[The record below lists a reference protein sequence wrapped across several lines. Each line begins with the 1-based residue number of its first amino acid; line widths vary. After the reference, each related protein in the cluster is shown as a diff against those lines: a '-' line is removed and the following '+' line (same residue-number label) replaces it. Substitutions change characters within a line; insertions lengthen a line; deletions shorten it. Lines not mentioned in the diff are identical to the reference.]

1 MKKTLVGVLVFV
13 LVLATVLTGTLLAKP
28 ADDDGHTNY
37 LGDIPLVGADNPIQ
51 VDGRMDLAYT
61 ESPVAVVDFYASSGT
76 GIYTLAY
83 ARFAWSATEKALYCF
98 VIVNDN
104 EICREGAYPW
114 ESDSVELFVDWS
126 NSGTQDW
133 GIATGISGD
142 GALQR
147 GLQYRIS
154 AQGKASCYLLEEVG
168 AGSSAD
174 TYLWDDALGRFTN
187 ANNILINETTN
198 IFGWTT
204 DPDDATNVN
213 KGWATSTTEYGYTA
227 EFRINNADLTAGQE
241 IGFDI
246 QLNDLFNDGANQ
258 SNVYY
263 SGKYRVDSN
272 NVNSGSNSAY
282 YDYFTL
288 GDEAV
293 ANDRIISNDSLG
305 EYGMDEATSRTTTA
319 ATTLRTTTQK
329 VTIDRIHTYGTT
341 TGAGGGNATQ
351 PGGTTAATT
360 TAGGSSGGCGS
371 SIAIGSSVA
380 MIAMVGAA
388 GFFAFRKKKDDR

>member
-1 MKKTLVGVLVFV
+1 M
-13 LVLATVLTGTLLAKP
+13 
-28 ADDDGHTNY
+28 
-37 LGDIPLVGADNPIQ
+37 
-51 VDGRMDLAYT
+51 
-61 ESPVAVVDFYASSGT
+61 
-76 GIYTLAY
+76 
-83 ARFAWSATEKALYCF
+83 
-98 VIVNDN
+98 
-104 EICREGAYPW
+104 
-114 ESDSVELFVDWS
+114 
-126 NSGTQDW
+126 
-133 GIATGISGD
+133 
-142 GALQR
+142 
-147 GLQYRIS
+147 
-154 AQGKASCYLLEEVG
+154 
-168 AGSSAD
+168 
-174 TYLWDDALGRFTN
+174 
-187 ANNILINETTN
+187 
-198 IFGWTT
+198 
-204 DPDDATNVN
+204 N
-213 KGWATSTTEYGYTA
+213 KGWATSTTEYGYTV
-227 EFRINNADLTAGQE
+227 EFRINNADLKAGQE

-246 QLNDLFNDGANQ
+246 QMNDLFNDGANQ

-288 GDEAV
+288 GDEEV